1 MSIPKIIYQTF
12 RTADLPFVT
21 RWHIARLKKK
31 NPDYQYEFYDD
42 QRIENF
48 IASIYSDEV
57 LSLYQ
62 KIDIGAA
69 KADFFRYA
77 ILYKRGGIYLDI
89 DSLAVTPFKNFIK
102 ETDEALIAME
112 SHPGICVQWAMVFA
126 AGHPFLKKT
135 MDLMLDNL
143 RQNKYPNDVHRMT
156 GPTVFTAAI
165 NACLKTDHTIAYRLM
180 GIDYQGCFKFHYPMS
195 KFFLYRGE
203 QHWKKAQLN
212 RTVLKHGA
220 EMHTLAR
227 PILEEA
233 QKLQPV
239 LVELE

>member
-12 RTADLPFVT
+12 RTADLPLVT
-21 RWHIARLKKK
+21 QWHISRLKKK
-31 NPDYQYEFYDD
+31 NPEYQYEFYDD

-48 IASIYSDEV
+48 IASAYSNEV

-89 DSLAVTPFKNFIK
+89 DSLAIAPFKSFIK
-102 ETDEALIAME
+102 ESDEALIAME
-112 SHPGICVQWAMVFA
+112 THPSICVQWAMVFA
-126 AGHPFLKKT
+126 AGHPFLKKA

-143 RQNKYPNDVHRMT
+143 RCNRYPNDVHSMT

-165 NACLKTDHTIAYRLM
+165 NACLKTDHTIPYRLM

-212 RTVLKHGA
+212 RTVLKPGV
-220 EMHTLAR
+220 EVHTLAR
-227 PILEEA
+227 PVVEEV
-233 QKLQPV
+233 QQLQPV